1 VRLDHAVE
9 VPLPLAAT
17 WTLLQD
23 LPRLAPHLPGAHLD
37 EVVDGEYR
45 GGLARYAGTARF
57 LERDEI
63 DHRAVLRVR
72 GQEEHG
78 GGSAAVTITATL
90 HDGGAGTRVDLLTE
104 LTLGGSPRGGD
115 GATEAGATYV
125 AALARGLVAAAA
137 NGGAGAAPP
146 AEAVPAA
153 VVGPRPGPA
162 PRRRRTSVAAVTV
175 TVAAVLAGVGL
186 GAWWLGRRARRVA
199 EG

>member
-23 LPRLAPHLPGAHLD
+23 LPRLAPYLPGAHLD

-45 GGLARYAGTARF
+45 GELSRYAGTARF

-72 GQEEHG
+72 GQEERG

-90 HDGGAGTRVDLLTE
+90 HDGGAGTRVDLVTE
-104 LTLGGSPRGGD
+104 LTLGGPGGGD
-115 GATEAGATYV
+115 GATEVGATYV
-125 AALARGLVAAAA
+125 AALARGLVTAAA
-137 NGGAGAAPP
+137 NGDPGAVAPD
-146 AEAVPAA
+146 
-153 VVGPRPGPA
+153 PGPA
-162 PRRRRTSVAAVTV
+162 SRQQRTSVTAVA
-175 TVAAVLAGVGL
+175 VAAVLAGVGL
-186 GAWWLGRRARRVA
+186 GAWWLGRRAARVTA
-199 EG
+199 G